1 MGGDFMRYRWKCG
14 IQFPGLCQ
22 HDFTGTRDA
31 LKVGQGSFFYVIQW
45 YSISSLVHDA
55 RILEMVS
62 GRPVQRV
69 ELLRSRR

>member
-31 LKVGQGSFFYVIQW
+31 LKVGQGSFFYVI
-45 YSISSLVHDA
+45 
-55 RILEMVS
+55 
-62 GRPVQRV
+62 
-69 ELLRSRR
+69 